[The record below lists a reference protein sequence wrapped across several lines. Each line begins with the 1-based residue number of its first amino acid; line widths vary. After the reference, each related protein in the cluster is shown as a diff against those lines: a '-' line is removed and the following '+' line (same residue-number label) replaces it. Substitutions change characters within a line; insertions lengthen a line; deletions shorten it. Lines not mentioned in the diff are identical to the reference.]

1 MASWKLMYRIFCKQY
16 PERPG
21 FCVIG
26 CSICVKSTDHY
37 MVLSTSKSESMGLEI
52 KKWRWESFFS
62 LLYLIVSSIF
72 AVSYFVID
80 ILPQTYSPHNWLWGN
95 FAIRDKITSWQ
106 SGLTHAK
113 QKYEWWWILILKQI
127 TTDEKEA
134 EGLQGTELN
143 PQIPWNF
150 RMFINRHGTIHVH

>member
-1 MASWKLMYRIFCKQY
+1 
-16 PERPG
+16 
-21 FCVIG
+21 
-26 CSICVKSTDHY
+26 

-150 RMFINRHGTIHVH
+150 RMFIDRHVTVGQEETAAQKAFTLWHKTHLQIYIPGFGNQYLS